1 MAYYNGFHD
10 ASNAISTAITTR
22 SLPESTALAMAAIL
36 NLLGALLGLLVITVS
51 AQWALQLLGLTR
63 LAEATS
69 ADPDLLGW
77 ALVSICRSEE
87 HTSELQSRGHLV
99 CRLLLEKKN
108 KVSDMETDGRR

>member
-1 MAYYNGFHD
+1 MPYSCGFHD
-10 ASNAISTAITTR
+10 ASKTISPALTTR
-22 SLPESTALAMAAIL
+22 SLPESTALAMTAIL

-77 ALVSICRSEE
+77 ALVSIC
-87 HTSELQSRGHLV
+87 LV
-99 CRLLLEKKN
+99 TLGWEGAKWWVGMYL
-108 KVSDMETDGRR
+108 ST